1 MCLRTPGVRE
11 AAIRQKKDA
20 DDAAARLEQ
29 VGEVSLGEQY
39 GVASRH
45 GAVRLSLSLRQI
57 GTSQPARP
65 ASQSA
70 PPPPGCCLHLPHCG
84 VLALASTAAHTLSG
98 SVVSDRSGGCCCV
111 RARVQLNEFL
121 ENKSAALDEQ
131 SSAPVSQAEDPRSLS
146 PAPRS
151 PSPAPAETPTL

>member
-1 MCLRTPGVRE
+1 VCPKTIACRYGLVDRKCGVPMPGDNLVCSKARLRMCLRTPGVRE

-70 PPPPGCCLHLPHCG
+70 
-84 VLALASTAAHTLSG
+84 S
-98 SVVSDRSGGCCCV
+98 
-111 RARVQLNEFL
+111 QLV
-121 ENKSAALDEQ
+121 
-131 SSAPVSQAEDPRSLS
+131 AP
-146 PAPRS
+146 
-151 PSPAPAETPTL
+151 TC

>member
-1 MCLRTPGVRE
+1 MPGDNLVCSKARLRMCLRTPGVRE

-70 PPPPGCCLHLPHCG
+70 PPPWLLLTSTALWSVGPRVHCG
-84 VLALASTAAHTLSG
+84 AHA
-98 SVVSDRSGGCCCV
+98 V
-111 RARVQLNEFL
+111 RFVNWWCLI
-121 ENKSAALDEQ
+121 
-131 SSAPVSQAEDPRSLS
+131 
-146 PAPRS
+146 
-151 PSPAPAETPTL
+151 APAGAAVCVPVCS

>member
-1 MCLRTPGVRE
+1 MPGDNLVCSKARLRMCLRTPGVRE

-70 PPPPGCCLHLPHCG
+70 PPPLAAAYIYRTVECWPSRPLRRTCCPL
-84 VLALASTAAHTLSG
+84 
-98 SVVSDRSGGCCCV
+98 R
-111 RARVQLNEFL
+111 
-121 ENKSAALDEQ
+121 
-131 SSAPVSQAEDPRSLS
+131 
-146 PAPRS
+146 
-151 PSPAPAETPTL
+151 